1 MKRYIIVF
9 VIFIT
14 SAFSFNDSLLNFN
27 LKENSKEVIQADS
40 ILFPEIKHREQTKLI
55 NQLLTRYHYKKVS
68 FDDSLSVEILNNYI
82 KSLDPNREYFYGAD
96 IKYFDQYKYE
106 IDNYIY
112 NGYLEPIY
120 EIFAVYNERVRDR
133 IDYVFDLLSKEPDF
147 TIDEEFL
154 YDRKDGEWFST
165 EVALNDHWRKK
176 IKYSMLNMKI
186 LGKSWKD
193 NQETLD
199 KRYKRFQKTVSQF
212 NNEDVFEIFINS
224 YTELYDPHTNYFSPV
239 NADRFEIV
247 MSKSFEGIGAR
258 LQQDIEYTTI
268 YEVMPGGPAYR
279 SGKLEKGDKIIGV
292 SQGDEGVFEDIIGW
306 RLDDVVSKIKGPKGS
321 VVRLLVMKRESEF
334 DDYPDTLSLERDVV
348 DVVDEDATFDVV
360 PFNSQNKIYNFGI
373 IKIPSFYI
381 NFDDA
386 QKGIL
391 DYKSVTRD
399 VKKCIDSLRDKSVD
413 GIIIDLRNNGGGS
426 LQEAIDLTGLFIE
439 TGPVVQ
445 IKSANGRIDVEK
457 DFDKNIY
464 YDGPLLLLNN
474 SFTASSSE
482 IFSGAVQDY
491 KRGLVVGES
500 TFGKGTVQNLLG
512 LDRFFPKSDEKFGQ
526 LKLTLAKYY
535 RVSGGSTQKVGV
547 IPHVEF
553 PNIYDRSIYTEN
565 SRENALKWDK
575 IREISFDEKEFV
587 SQKLVDHLKIKFNKD
602 LNSDSTFINYMSYVS
617 KIKENR
623 NRLLVTLNYDKRLQE
638 KKNNDL
644 KNTSLDTS
652 VKITEIFPIKEKNLM
667 DKIKNDLYLRESLKL
682 FAEML
687 GFKES

>member
-1 MKRYIIVF
+1 MKRYMIVF
-9 VIFIT
+9 VISIT
-14 SAFSFNDSLLNFN
+14 SAFSFNSSLLNFD
-27 LKENSKEVIQADS
+27 SKETIQADS

-55 NQLLTRYHYKKVS
+55 NQLLTRYHYKKIS
-68 FDDSLSVEILNNYI
+68 LDDSLSVKILNNYI

-96 IKYFDQYKYE
+96 IKYFNQHKYE

-112 NGYLEPIY
+112 NGYLEPVY
-120 EIFAVYNERVRDR
+120 EIFTVYNERVRDR
-133 IDYVFDLLSKEPDF
+133 IDYVFDLLSKEPNF
-147 TIDEEFL
+147 TVDEEFFH
-154 YDRKDGEWFST
+154 DRKDREWFLT
-165 EVALNDHWRKK
+165 EVELNDHWRKK
-176 IKYSMLNMKI
+176 IKYSILNMKI

-199 KRYKRFQKTVSQF
+199 KRYKRFQKTISQF

-239 NADRFEIV
+239 NADRFEIT

-292 SQGDEGVFEDIIGW
+292 SQGNEEVFEDIIGW
-306 RLDDVVSKIKGPKGS
+306 RLDDVVTKIKGPKGS

-334 DDYPDTLSLERDVV
+334 DDYPDTLSLVRDVV
-348 DVVDEDATFDVV
+348 NVVDEDATFDVV
-360 PFNSQNKIYNFGI
+360 PFNSQDKIYYFGI

-399 VKKCIDSLRDKSVD
+399 VKKCIDSLREKSVD

-445 IKSANGRIDVEK
+445 IKSANGRISVEK

-482 IFSGAVQDY
+482 IFSGALQDY

-535 RVSGGSTQKVGV
+535 RVSGGSTQKIGV

-565 SRENALKWDK
+565 SRKNALKWDK
-575 IREISFDEKEFV
+575 IREISYDEKEFI

-617 KIKENR
+617 KIKKNR
-623 NRLLVTLNYDKRLQE
+623 NKLSVTLNYNKRIQE
-638 KKNNDL
+638 KKNDSL
-644 KNTSLDTS
+644 KNNLLDTS
-652 VKITEIFPIKEKNLM
+652 VKITEIFPIEEKNLM

-687 GFKES
+687 AFKES

>member
-1 MKRYIIVF
+1 MKRYMIAF
-9 VIFIT
+9 VICIT
-14 SAFSFNDSLLNFN
+14 SAFSFNSSLLSFD
-27 LKENSKEVIQADS
+27 SKEVIQADS

-55 NQLLTRYHYKKVS
+55 NQLLTRYHYKKIS
-68 FDDSLSVEILNNYI
+68 LDDSLSVKILNNYI

-96 IKYFDQYKYE
+96 IKYFNQYKYE

-120 EIFAVYNERVRDR
+120 EIFTVYNERVRDR
-133 IDYVFDLLSKEPDF
+133 IDYVFDLLSKEPNF
-147 TIDEEFL
+147 TVDEEFF
-154 YDRKDGEWFST
+154 YDRKDSEWFLT
-165 EVALNDHWRKK
+165 EVELNDHWRKK
-176 IKYSMLNMKI
+176 IKYSILNMKI

-199 KRYKRFQKTVSQF
+199 KRYKRFQKTISQF

-239 NADRFEIV
+239 NADRFEIT

-292 SQGDEGVFEDIIGW
+292 SQGNEEVFEDIIGW
-306 RLDDVVSKIKGPKGS
+306 RLDDVVTKIKGPKGS

-334 DDYPDTLSLERDVV
+334 DDYPDTLSLVRDVV
-348 DVVDEDATFDVV
+348 NVVDEDATFDVV
-360 PFNSQNKIYNFGI
+360 PFNSQDKIYYFGI

-399 VKKCIDSLRDKSVD
+399 VKKCIDSLREKSVD

-426 LQEAIDLTGLFIE
+426 LQEAIELTGLFIE

-482 IFSGAVQDY
+482 IFSGALQDY

-535 RVSGGSTQKVGV
+535 RVSGGSTQKIGV

-565 SRENALKWDK
+565 SRKNALKWDK
-575 IREISFDEKEFV
+575 IREISYDEKEFI

-623 NRLLVTLNYDKRLQE
+623 KKLSFTLNYNKRIQE
-638 KKNNDL
+638 KKNDSL
-644 KNTSLDTS
+644 KNNLLDTS
-652 VKITEIFPIKEKNLM
+652 VKITEIFPIEEKNLM

>member
-1 MKRYIIVF
+1 MKRYMIVF
-9 VIFIT
+9 VISIT
-14 SAFSFNDSLLNFN
+14 SAFSFNSSLLSFD
-27 LKENSKEVIQADS
+27 SKEVIQADS

-55 NQLLTRYHYKKVS
+55 NQLLTRYHYKKIS
-68 FDDSLSVEILNNYI
+68 LDDSLSVKILNNYI

-96 IKYFDQYKYE
+96 IKYFNQHKYE

-120 EIFAVYNERVRDR
+120 EIFTVYNERVRDR
-133 IDYVFDLLSKEPDF
+133 IDYVFDLLSKEPNF
-147 TIDEEFL
+147 TVDEEFF
-154 YDRKDGEWFST
+154 YDRKDSEWFLT
-165 EVALNDHWRKK
+165 EVELNDHWRKK
-176 IKYSMLNMKI
+176 IKYSILNMKI

-199 KRYKRFQKTVSQF
+199 KRYKRFQKTISQF

-239 NADRFEIV
+239 NADRFEIT

-268 YEVMPGGPAYR
+268 YAVMPGGPAYR

-292 SQGDEGVFEDIIGW
+292 SQGNEEVFEDIIGW
-306 RLDDVVSKIKGPKGS
+306 RLDDVVTKIKGPKGS

-334 DDYPDTLSLERDVV
+334 DDYPDTLSLVRDVV
-348 DVVDEDATFDVV
+348 NVVDEDATFDVV
-360 PFNSQNKIYNFGI
+360 PFNSQDKIYYFGI

-399 VKKCIDSLRDKSVD
+399 VKKCIDSLREKSVD

-426 LQEAIDLTGLFIE
+426 LQEAIELTGLFIE

-482 IFSGAVQDY
+482 IFSGALQDY

-535 RVSGGSTQKVGV
+535 RVSGGSTQKIGV

-565 SRENALKWDK
+565 SRKNALKWDK
-575 IREISFDEKEFV
+575 IREISYDEKEFI

-623 NRLLVTLNYDKRLQE
+623 NKLSFTLNYNKRIQE
-638 KKNNDL
+638 KKNDSL
-644 KNTSLDTS
+644 KNNLLDTS
-652 VKITEIFPIKEKNLM
+652 VKITEIFPIEEKNLM

>member
-1 MKRYIIVF
+1 MIVF
-9 VIFIT
+9 VISIT
-14 SAFSFNDSLLNFN
+14 SAFSFNSSLLSFD
-27 LKENSKEVIQADS
+27 SKETIQADS

-55 NQLLTRYHYKKVS
+55 NQLLTRYHYKKIS
-68 FDDSLSVEILNNYI
+68 LDDSLSVKILNNYI

-96 IKYFDQYKYE
+96 IKYFNQHKYE

-112 NGYLEPIY
+112 NGYLEPVY
-120 EIFAVYNERVRDR
+120 EIFTVYNERVRDR
-133 IDYVFDLLSKEPDF
+133 IDYVFDLLSKEPNF
-147 TIDEEFL
+147 TVDEEFFH
-154 YDRKDGEWFST
+154 DRKDREWFLT
-165 EVALNDHWRKK
+165 EVELNDHWRKK
-176 IKYSMLNMKI
+176 IKYSILNMKI

-199 KRYKRFQKTVSQF
+199 KRYKRFQKTISQF

-239 NADRFEIV
+239 NADRFEIT

-292 SQGDEGVFEDIIGW
+292 SQGNEEVFEDIIGW
-306 RLDDVVSKIKGPKGS
+306 RLDDVVTKIKGPKGS

-334 DDYPDTLSLERDVV
+334 DDYPDTLSLVRDVV
-348 DVVDEDATFDVV
+348 NVVDEDATFDVV
-360 PFNSQNKIYNFGI
+360 PFNSQDKIYYFGI

-399 VKKCIDSLRDKSVD
+399 VKKCIDSLREKSVD

-426 LQEAIDLTGLFIE
+426 LQEAIELTGLFIE

-445 IKSANGRIDVEK
+445 IKSANGRISVEK

-482 IFSGAVQDY
+482 IFSGALQDY
-491 KRGLVVGES
+491 KRGLIVGES

-535 RVSGGSTQKVGV
+535 RVSGGSTQKIGV

-565 SRENALKWDK
+565 SRKNALKWDK
-575 IREISFDEKEFV
+575 IREISYDEKEFI

-617 KIKENR
+617 KIKKNR
-623 NRLLVTLNYDKRLQE
+623 NKLSVTLNYNKRIQE
-638 KKNNDL
+638 KKNDSL
-644 KNTSLDTS
+644 KNNLLDTS
-652 VKITEIFPIKEKNLM
+652 VKITEIFPIEEKNLM

-687 GFKES
+687 AFKES

>member
-1 MKRYIIVF
+1 MIAF
-9 VIFIT
+9 VICIT
-14 SAFSFNDSLLNFN
+14 SAFSFNSSLLSFD
-27 LKENSKEVIQADS
+27 SKEVIQADS

-55 NQLLTRYHYKKVS
+55 NQLLTRYHYKKIS
-68 FDDSLSVEILNNYI
+68 FDDSLSVKILNNYI

-96 IKYFDQYKYE
+96 IKYFNQYKYE

-120 EIFAVYNERVRDR
+120 EIFTVYNERVRDR
-133 IDYVFDLLSKEPDF
+133 IDYVFDLLSKEPNF
-147 TIDEEFL
+147 TVDEEFF
-154 YDRKDGEWFST
+154 YDRKDSEWFLT
-165 EVALNDHWRKK
+165 EVELNDHWRKK
-176 IKYSMLNMKI
+176 IKYSILNMKI

-199 KRYKRFQKTVSQF
+199 KRYKRFQKTISQF

-239 NADRFEIV
+239 NADRFEIT

-292 SQGDEGVFEDIIGW
+292 SQGNEEVFEDIIGW
-306 RLDDVVSKIKGPKGS
+306 RLDDVVTKIKGPKGS

-334 DDYPDTLSLERDVV
+334 DDYPDTLSLVRDVV

-360 PFNSQNKIYNFGI
+360 PFNSQDKIYYFGI

-399 VKKCIDSLRDKSVD
+399 VKKCIDSLREKSVD

-426 LQEAIDLTGLFIE
+426 LQEAIELTGLFIE

-482 IFSGAVQDY
+482 IFSGALQDY

-535 RVSGGSTQKVGV
+535 RVSGGSTQKIGV

-565 SRENALKWDK
+565 SRKNALKWDK
-575 IREISFDEKEFV
+575 IREISYDEKEFV

-623 NRLLVTLNYDKRLQE
+623 NKLSFTLNYNKRIQE
-638 KKNNDL
+638 KKNDSL
-644 KNTSLDTS
+644 KNNSLDTS
-652 VKITEIFPIKEKNLM
+652 VKITEIFPIEEKNLM

>member
-1 MKRYIIVF
+1 MIAF
-9 VIFIT
+9 VICIT
-14 SAFSFNDSLLNFN
+14 SAFSFNSSLLSFD
-27 LKENSKEVIQADS
+27 SKEVIQADS

-55 NQLLTRYHYKKVS
+55 NQLLTRYHYKKIS
-68 FDDSLSVEILNNYI
+68 LDDSLSVKILNNYI

-96 IKYFDQYKYE
+96 IKYFNQYKYE

-120 EIFAVYNERVRDR
+120 EIFTVYNERVRDR
-133 IDYVFDLLSKEPDF
+133 IDYVFDLLSKEPNF
-147 TIDEEFL
+147 TVDEEFF
-154 YDRKDGEWFST
+154 YDRKDSEWFLT
-165 EVALNDHWRKK
+165 EVELNDHWRKK
-176 IKYSMLNMKI
+176 IKYSILNMKI

-199 KRYKRFQKTVSQF
+199 KRYKRFQKTISQF

-239 NADRFEIV
+239 NADRFEIT

-292 SQGDEGVFEDIIGW
+292 SQGNEEVFEDIIGW
-306 RLDDVVSKIKGPKGS
+306 RLDDVVTKIKGPKGS

-334 DDYPDTLSLERDVV
+334 DDYPDTLSLVRDVV
-348 DVVDEDATFDVV
+348 NVVDEDATFDVV
-360 PFNSQNKIYNFGI
+360 PFNSQDKIYYFGI

-399 VKKCIDSLRDKSVD
+399 VKKCIDSLREKSVD

-426 LQEAIDLTGLFIE
+426 LQEAIELTGLFIE

-565 SRENALKWDK
+565 SRKNALKWDK

-587 SQKLVDHLKIKFNKD
+587 SQKLIDHLKIKFNKD

-623 NRLLVTLNYDKRLQE
+623 KKLSFTLNYNKRIQE
-638 KKNNDL
+638 KKNDSL
-644 KNTSLDTS
+644 KNNLLDTS
-652 VKITEIFPIKEKNLM
+652 VKITEIFPIEEKNLM